1 MFDLTLVD
9 HLRLTFGHV
18 VYRQRLHAGIARSRM
33 RWSRSLKALH
43 ALLLAAVVGTA
54 TGAAFDRGRAYAIG
68 CAVCAGVLLLVVLLQ
83 LLFDPAPPAA
93 AHHPPAPRLWRIR
106 ERYQALLSDIA
117 DGAAPLDAARRTRDA
132 LGDELR
138 AIFEAAPSASDRK
151 PPTHD
156 IVTADD
162 IALDDAEID
171 RLLPP
176 SLHKRVQP
184 AAGSS
189 AA

>member
-18 VYRQRLHAGIARSRM
+18 VYRQRLHAGIARSRV
-33 RWSRSLKALH
+33 RWGRWLKVLH
-43 ALLLAAVVGTA
+43 ALLLAAVVATSTA
-54 TGAAFDRGRAYAIG
+54 AAFGRGQAYAIAA
-68 CAVCAGVLLLVVLLQ
+68 AVCAGILLLVVLLQ
-83 LLFDPAPPAA
+83 LLFNFEAA
-93 AHHPPAPRLWRIR
+93 AEAHNATAARLWRMR
-106 ERYQALLSDIA
+106 ERYQALLCDLA
-117 DGAAPLDAARRTRDA
+117 DGAAPLDSVRRTRDA

-138 AIFEAAPSASDRK
+138 AIFEAAPSTSDRK
-151 PPTHD
+151 PPTRD
-156 IVTADD
+156 IVSAED

-184 AAGSS
+184 PESS